1 MSLTPQQIRSA
12 ELLAKGHSQEAVGNT
27 VGVSRRT
34 IARWLRREDF
44 RNLSFGLLGRAS
56 GSPQQAPQRS
66 PESHK
71 QSNELTPQD
80 LVGDALEAVRS
91 ILQDPDCRNCDRLKA
106 AALAGQWAGLG
117 NKEKMSEMESLKI
130 LIEAGWVSD
139 DAINTLV
146 TNWEI
151 LSAEMKDVL
160 RGNGALK

>member
-12 ELLAKGHSQEAVGNT
+12 ELLAKGHSQEVVGNT

-44 RNLSFGLLGRAS
+44 RNLSFGLLGRAAQ
-56 GSPQQAPQRS
+56 SPQQAPQRS
-66 PESHK
+66 PESRK

-80 LVGDALEAVRS
+80 LVGDALEAVKS
-91 ILQDPDCRNCDRLKA
+91 ILQDPDSRNADRLKA

-117 NKEKMSEMESLKI
+117 NQSKMAEMEALQV
-130 LIEAGWVSD
+130 LIQANWIND

-146 TNWEI
+146 ASWET
-151 LSAEMKDVL
+151 LSSEMKEVL
-160 RGNGALK
+160 RGK

>member
-44 RNLSFGLLGRAS
+44 RNLSFGLLGRAAQ
-56 GSPQQAPQRS
+56 SPQQAPQRS
-66 PESHK
+66 PESRK

-80 LVGDALEAVRS
+80 LVGDALEAVKS
-91 ILQDPDCRNCDRLKA
+91 ILQDPDSRNADRLKA

-117 NKEKMSEMESLKI
+117 NQSKMAEMEALQV
-130 LIEAGWVSD
+130 LIQANWIND

-146 TNWEI
+146 ASWEI
-151 LSAEMKDVL
+151 LSSEMKEVL
-160 RGNGALK
+160 RGK

>member
-56 GSPQQAPQRS
+56 QSPQQAPQRS

-106 AALAGQWAGLG
+106 ASLVGEWSGLG
-117 NKEKMSEMESLKI
+117 VRGKMAEMEALKV
-130 LIEAGWVSD
+130 LIEADWID
-139 DAINTLV
+139 DAAINTLLE
-146 TNWEI
+146 NWQI
-151 LSAEMKDVL
+151 LSLEMKDVL
-160 RGNGALK
+160 KGK

>member
-12 ELLAKGHSQEAVGNT
+12 ELLAKGHSQEVVGNT

-44 RNLSFGLLGRAS
+44 RNLSFGLLGRAAQ
-56 GSPQQAPQRS
+56 SPQQAPQRS
-66 PESHK
+66 PESRK

-80 LVGDALEAVRS
+80 LVGDALEAVKS
-91 ILQDPDCRNCDRLKA
+91 ILQDPDSRNADRLKA

-117 NKEKMSEMESLKI
+117 NQSKMAEMEALQV
-130 LIEAGWVSD
+130 LIQANWIND

-146 TNWEI
+146 ASWEI
-151 LSAEMKDVL
+151 LSSEMKEVL
-160 RGNGALK
+160 RGK